1 MTEQTEG
8 VKAFT
13 NLLETIADNK
23 FLLGDRLVEIGIS
36 GPRLES
42 TLSAIAIAQGEL
54 GHARLLYN
62 WSLDLKNFKGSKPEI
77 EKQTGKAFHFV
88 ERVTDWLSLIA
99 ALYTINLSVD
109 IALKAILEAD
119 KEDSVS
125 RISKLVREQKEH
137 LIYAEGWV
145 QQLLEDSPSI
155 KEKFTAYLDEFT
167 PDAVRWLQ
175 SLEENSALLSERY
188 FLPNASLTGEFERR
202 AQGVKVSN

>member
-1 MTEQTEG
+1 
-8 VKAFT
+8 
-13 NLLETIADNK
+13 
-23 FLLGDRLVEIGIS
+23 
-36 GPRLES
+36 
-42 TLSAIAIAQGEL
+42 
-54 GHARLLYN
+54 LLYYL
-62 WSLDLKNFKGSKPEI
+62 SLDLKNFKGSKPEI

>member
-1 MTEQTEG
+1 
-8 VKAFT
+8 
-13 NLLETIADNK
+13 
-23 FLLGDRLVEIGIS
+23 
-36 GPRLES
+36 
-42 TLSAIAIAQGEL
+42 
-54 GHARLLYN
+54 
-62 WSLDLKNFKGSKPEI
+62 
-77 EKQTGKAFHFV
+77 
-88 ERVTDWLSLIA
+88 
-99 ALYTINLSVD
+99 VD

-167 PDAVRWLQ
+167 PDAIRWLQ
-175 SLEENSALLSERY
+175 SLEENSALISERY
-188 FLPNASLTGEFERR
+188 FLPNANLTGEFERR